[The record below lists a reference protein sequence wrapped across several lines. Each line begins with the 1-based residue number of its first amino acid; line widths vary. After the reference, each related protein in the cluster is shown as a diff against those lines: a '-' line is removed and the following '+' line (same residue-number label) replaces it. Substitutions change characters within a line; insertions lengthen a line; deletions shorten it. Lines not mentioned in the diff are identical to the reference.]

1 MDLHGQT
8 IVITGASA
16 GIGAAAAR
24 ALHARGARVV
34 IVGRSPDATRQVAD
48 ELGADYHL
56 ADFARLTEVRA
67 LAATL
72 LDRYPRIDVLANNAG
87 GLMGARTV
95 TEDGHEL
102 TFQVNHLAPFL
113 LTALLL
119 DRLIA
124 SQARVINTASAGNAF
139 GHVDLDDLENERGY
153 NAFRDYGTA
162 KLMNILHARELHH
175 RYGAAG
181 LHAASFHPGII
192 ATDFAR
198 AGKGLVALLYNSFL
212 NLFMSGPQR
221 GADTLV
227 WLASTTPGT
236 DWHGGGYY
244 SKRKPGHANPQ
255 ADDLTLARQFYDD
268 SARLVGLTT

>member
-1 MDLHGQT
+1 MNLDGQT
-8 IVITGASA
+8 IVITGASS

-24 ALHARGARVV
+24 ALQARGARLVV
-34 IVGRSPDATRQVAD
+34 VGRSPEATRRVAG

-56 ADFARLTEVRA
+56 ADFARLADVRA

-87 GLMGARTV
+87 GLMSDRVV

-124 SQARVINTASAGNAF
+124 SRARVINTASVGNTF
-139 GHVDLDDLENERGY
+139 GHVDLDDLDNERGY

-162 KLMNILHARELHH
+162 KLMNILHAKELQH

-181 LHAASFHPGII
+181 LNAASFHPGIV
-192 ATDFAR
+192 ATGFAR
-198 AGKGLVALLYNSFL
+198 AGKGPIALIYNSFTKVFL
-212 NLFMSGPQR
+212 ITPQR

-227 WLASTTPGT
+227 WLASGEPGR
-236 DWHGGGYY
+236 DWQGGGYY
-244 SKRKPGHANPQ
+244 AKRKPGRTNSQ
-255 ADDLTLARQFYDD
+255 ADDLSLAHQFYDA
-268 SARLVGLTT
+268 SARLVGE

>member
-1 MDLHGQT
+1 MNLDGQT
-8 IVITGASA
+8 IVITGASS

-24 ALHARGARVV
+24 ALQARGARLVV
-34 IVGRSPDATRQVAD
+34 VGRSPEATRRVAG

-56 ADFARLTEVRA
+56 ADFARLADVRA

-87 GLMGARTV
+87 GLMGDRVV

-124 SQARVINTASAGNAF
+124 SRARVINTASVGNTF
-139 GHVDLDDLENERGY
+139 GHVDLDDLDNERGY

-162 KLMNILHARELHH
+162 KLMNILHAKELQH

-181 LHAASFHPGII
+181 LNAASFHPGIV
-192 ATDFAR
+192 ATGFAR
-198 AGKGLVALLYNSFL
+198 AGKGPIALIYNSFTKVFL
-212 NLFMSGPQR
+212 ITPQR

-227 WLASTTPGT
+227 WLASGEPGR
-236 DWHGGGYY
+236 DWQGGGYY
-244 SKRKPGHANPQ
+244 AKRKPGRTNSQ
-255 ADDLTLARQFYDD
+255 ADDLSLAHQFYDA
-268 SARLVGLTT
+268 SARLVGE